1 MCSSSKCLATT
12 TAALLGTL
20 QYNQSIW
27 KCDCETNESRG
38 VNPGG
43 WRVATPRF
51 CTRGFVDGSRNI
63 IISYHV
69 QEVCSKVVD
78 FEEKWNNLP
87 IGSCKWPILPWK

>member
-27 KCDCETNESRG
+27 KCDFGTNESRG

-43 WRVATPRF
+43 LEGSQPP
-51 CTRGFVDGSRNI
+51 GFAQGGSWTGREILLYLIMYRKYVRKWWLLKKNRI
-63 IISYHV
+63 I
-69 QEVCSKVVD
+69 C
-78 FEEKWNNLP
+78 P
-87 IGSCKWPILPWK
+87 